1 MRKAIEELVAEHH
14 LIEEL
19 LSSLEKFVER
29 LGRRPDGERAAIRDY
44 AFFFHQMVDVC
55 HHGKEEKHLF
65 VKMDAY
71 GFSRE
76 KGPVSAMLSEQ
87 DEGRDHLDALTSIG
101 NGLGPLSF
109 EERENVRGHALGY
122 IMRIRIHMSR
132 EEDVL
137 FPIVEH
143 SLPDFVLEELAQD
156 FGEFE
161 KTKLPAGFHENL
173 RQIADSLRKAAA
185 DPI

>member
-1 MRKAIEELVAEHH
+1 
-14 LIEEL
+14 
-19 LSSLEKFVER
+19 
-29 LGRRPDGERAAIRDY
+29 
-44 AFFFHQMVDVC
+44 
-55 HHGKEEKHLF
+55 
-65 VKMDAY
+65 
-71 GFSRE
+71 
-76 KGPVSAMLSEQ
+76 MLSEQ